1 MAGSTLTRQLTLPAA
16 TALVV
21 GEVIAVGIF
30 LTPGAMLR
38 TLASPAWVFAVWM
51 VMGTMAICGGLCFG
65 ALAARYPHAGGGYV
79 YLREVYGPRVAFLY
93 GWKCLLI
100 MDPGITA
107 ALAAG
112 AAAYVSYLVP
122 LDAFGTRTV
131 AIALI
136 LMFAAIHIV
145 GVGPGTRVLMLLT
158 ALKVALIA
166 GLIVLAFAAVTDG
179 WRHFVPFIARRP
191 GAPPMAPALA
201 GAYVGA
207 FFSFGGWWEMT
218 KLAGEIRDPAR
229 TLPKALWI
237 GLTCITLLY
246 IAATVA
252 FIYAIPIEQIE
263 GGNAFVAQLGGALV
277 GRGGGIALACVVL
290 ICILGS
296 LGAIMMFAPRLYFAM
311 AQDGVFPVAAAAL
324 HPRFGTPARAIAV
337 QAALASVLVLL
348 GTFDTI
354 VAYFV
359 FITVLFI
366 ALTVA
371 ATFLVRRRDPAFS
384 VPGHPWTA
392 VIFLVTVS
400 LLLLLLA
407 LNNPLQ
413 AVLGM
418 GIVALGLPAYHFTI
432 RAEAAATTFKESS
445 I

>member
-1 MAGSTLTRQLTLPAA
+1 
-16 TALVV
+16 
-21 GEVIAVGIF
+21 
-30 LTPGAMLR
+30 
-38 TLASPAWVFAVWM
+38 
-51 VMGTMAICGGLCFG
+51 
-65 ALAARYPHAGGGYV
+65 
-79 YLREVYGPRVAFLY
+79 
-93 GWKCLLI
+93 
-100 MDPGITA
+100 
-107 ALAAG
+107 
-112 AAAYVSYLVP
+112 
-122 LDAFGTRTV
+122 
-131 AIALI
+131 
-136 LMFAAIHIV
+136 
-145 GVGPGTRVLMLLT
+145 
-158 ALKVALIA
+158 
-166 GLIVLAFAAVTDG
+166 
-179 WRHFVPFIARRP
+179 
-191 GAPPMAPALA
+191 
-201 GAYVGA
+201 
-207 FFSFGGWWEMT
+207 
-218 KLAGEIRDPAR
+218 
-229 TLPKALWI
+229 
-237 GLTCITLLY
+237 
-246 IAATVA
+246 
-252 FIYAIPIEQIE
+252 
-263 GGNAFVAQLGGALV
+263 
-277 GRGGGIALACVVL
+277 
-290 ICILGS
+290 
-296 LGAIMMFAPRLYFAM
+296 MMFAPRLYFAM